1 MRPIGIFSLCILLYP
16 MISWA
21 QTFNNKTDN
30 QTFRTKDTLLYTTL
44 SSEEFESLLKNKLVQ
59 LIDVRTPEEYAAGFI
74 PYAVN
79 MDIRSDSFEQKSNV
93 LCIQLPVAVY
103 CKGGIRSR
111 KAASILTQKGYTV
124 YNLDKGFDDWVQAG
138 KRVLKP
144 DSIPAN
150 NI

>member
-1 MRPIGIFSLCILLYP
+1 MRSIGIFLLCIPLYS
-16 MISWA
+16 MLSWA

-30 QTFRTKDTLLYTTL
+30 QTYKTKDTLLYTTL
-44 SSEEFESLLKNKLVQ
+44 SCEKFDSLLKNKLIQ

-79 MDIRSDSFEQKSNV
+79 MNIRSDSFESKSND

-124 YNLDKGFDDWVQAG
+124 YNLDKGFDDWEQVG
-138 KRVLKP
+138 KRILKP

-150 NI
+150 DM